1 MASRFS
7 ATREISY
14 AVTAKS
20 RKGRVLIR
28 SIENTTGRL
37 RLIHRARGYDK
48 DINEENNFWDV
59 VTRRYGLSL
68 EVIAGSLSNIPAE
81 GPVVV
86 ISNHPYGILDG
97 LMMGKILST
106 ARTDFRIMAHK
117 VFAKADEISSSIL
130 PISFDGTREAM
141 VMNLKTRKEA
151 LIYINQGGAVGVFP
165 GGSVSSPQ
173 RMFSRPMDPEW
184 GTFSAKMISQS
195 KAAVVPVFFEGF
207 NSRRFH
213 MAGRMSRTLRT
224 ALLVNEFKRRINKPV
239 KIAVGQPL
247 NRDEL
252 DAYAKD
258 SRGLM
263 DFLRDATYDLSS
275 KPINTNEYGREF

>member
-1 MASRFS
+1 MAPHFS

-20 RKGRVLIR
+20 RRGRVLIR
-28 SIENTTGRL
+28 SVENATGRL

-48 DINEENNFWDV
+48 DINAQNSFWDV
-59 VTRRYGLSL
+59 VTQRYGLSL
-68 EVIAGSLSNIPAE
+68 EVTSGSLANIPAT

-106 ARTDFRIMAHK
+106 ARDDFKIMAHK
-117 VFAKADEISSSIL
+117 VFSKADEISESIL
-130 PISFDGTREAM
+130 PISFDGT
-141 VMNLKTRKEA
+141 KEA
-151 LIYINQGGAVGVFP
+151 LSMNLNTRKDALKYINSGGAVGIFP

-173 RMFSRPMDPEW
+173 RMFGRPMDPAW
-184 GTFSAKMISQS
+184 RTFSAKMISRS
-195 KAAVVPVFFEGF
+195 NAAVVPVFFEGF

-213 MAGRMSRTLRT
+213 VAGRMSRTLRT

-239 KIAVGQPL
+239 KIAVGDPL
-247 NRDEL
+247 NREAL
-252 DAYAKD
+252 DAYIRDPRA
-258 SRGLM
+258 LM
-263 DFLRDATYDLSS
+263 DYLRDATYGLAR
-275 KPINTNEYGREF
+275 KPVNTDEYGRDF

>member
-1 MASRFS
+1 MAPRFS

-48 DINEENNFWDV
+48 DIDENNSFWDV
-59 VTRRYGLSL
+59 VARRYGLSL
-68 EVIAGSLSNIPAE
+68 EVVSGALSNIPAE

-106 ARTDFRIMAHK
+106 ARKEYRIMAHK
-117 VFAKADEISSSIL
+117 VFAKADEISDSIL
-130 PISFDGTREAM
+130 PISFDGTKEAM
-141 VMNLKTRKEA
+141 ALNLKTRKDA
-151 LIYINQGGAVGVFP
+151 LKFINEGGAVGVFP

-184 GTFSAKMISQS
+184 GTFSAKMISRS
-195 KAAVVPVFFEGF
+195 NAVVVPVFYYGY

-247 NRDEL
+247 DRAAL

-258 SRGLM
+258 PRALM
-263 DFLRDATYDLSS
+263 DFLRDATYALSGQ
-275 KPINTNEYGREF
+275 PINTNEYGRDF

>member
-1 MASRFS
+1 MPPRFS

-48 DINEENNFWDV
+48 DINDENSFWDV
-59 VTRRYGLSL
+59 VTRRYGLEL
-68 EVIAGSLSNIPAE
+68 EVISGALSNIPAK

-106 ARTDFRIMAHK
+106 VRPEFKIMAHK
-117 VFAKADEISSSIL
+117 VFSKAEEISDSIL
-130 PISFDGTREAM
+130 PISFDGTREALA
-141 VMNLKTRKEA
+141 MNLQTRKDA
-151 LIYINQGGAVGVFP
+151 LDYINQGGVVGIFP
-165 GGSVSSPQ
+165 GGSVSSPE

-184 GTFSAKMISQS
+184 RTFSAKMISRS
-195 KAAVVPVFFEGF
+195 RAAVVPVFFEGY

-213 MAGRMSRTLRT
+213 IAGRMSRTLRT

-239 KIAVGQPL
+239 KIAVGEPL
-247 NRDEL
+247 DP
-252 DAYAKD
+252 DAVAAYAKD
-258 SRGLM
+258 PKALM
-263 DFLRDATYDLSS
+263 DYLRDATYALSS
-275 KPINTNEYGREF
+275 KPINTAEYGQDF

>member
-48 DINEENNFWDV
+48 DINEQNNFWDV
-59 VTRRYGLSL
+59 VSRRYGLSL

-97 LMMGKILST
+97 LMMGKILSA

-117 VFAKADEISSSIL
+117 VFSKADEISSSIL

-141 VMNLKTRKEA
+141 AMNLKTRKEA
-151 LIYINQGGAVGVFP
+151 LKYINQGGAVGVFP

-184 GTFSAKMISQS
+184 GTFSAKMISRS

-213 MAGRMSRTLRT
+213 VAGRMSRTLRT
-224 ALLVNEFKRRINKPV
+224 ALLVNEFKRRMNKPV

-258 SRGLM
+258 NRALM

-275 KPINTNEYGREF
+275 KPIDTSEYGRDF

>member
-1 MASRFS
+1 MAPRFS

-14 AVTAKS
+14 AITAKS

-48 DINEENNFWDV
+48 DIDENNTFWDV
-59 VTRRYGLSL
+59 VARRYGLSL
-68 EVIAGSLSNIPAE
+68 EVVSGALSNIPAE

-106 ARTDFRIMAHK
+106 ARKEFRIMAHK
-117 VFAKADEISSSIL
+117 VFSKADEISDSIL
-130 PISFDGTREAM
+130 PISFDGTKEAM
-141 VMNLKTRKEA
+141 AMNLKTRKEA
-151 LIYINQGGAVGVFP
+151 LKYINEGGAVGVFP

-184 GTFSAKMISQS
+184 GTFSAKMISRS
-195 KAAVVPVFFEGF
+195 NAAVVPVFFDGF

-213 MAGRMSRTLRT
+213 VAGRMSRTLRT

-239 KIAVGQPL
+239 KIAVGEPMDRAAL
-247 NRDEL
+247 E
-252 DAYAKD
+252 AFSKD
-258 SRGLM
+258 PRALM
-263 DFLRDATYDLSS
+263 DFLRDATYELSS
-275 KPINTNEYGREF
+275 KPINTNEYGRDF

>member
-1 MASRFS
+1 MAKRFS

-14 AVTAKS
+14 AITAKS

-28 SIENTTGRL
+28 SVENATGRL

-48 DINEENNFWDV
+48 DINAHNNFWDV

-68 EVIAGSLSNIPAE
+68 DVISGQISNIPAT

-106 ARTDFRIMAHK
+106 ARPDFKIMAHK
-117 VFAKADEISSSIL
+117 VFSKAEEISESIL
-130 PISFDGTREAM
+130 PISFDGT
-141 VMNLKTRKEA
+141 KEA
-151 LIYINQGGAVGVFP
+151 LAMNLNTRKDALHYINGGGAVGIFP
-165 GGSVSSPQ
+165 GGSVSSPE
-173 RMFSRPMDPEW
+173 RMFSRPMDPAW
-184 GTFSAKMISQS
+184 RTFSAKMISRS
-195 KAAVVPVFFEGF
+195 NATVVPVFFEGF

-239 KIAVGQPL
+239 KISVGAPL
-247 NRDEL
+247 DRAAL
-252 DAYAKD
+252 DAYIKD
-258 SRGLM
+258 PRALM
-263 DFLRDATYDLSS
+263 DFLRQATYELSS
-275 KPINTNEYGREF
+275 KPLNVGEFGRDF

>member
-1 MASRFS
+1 MTPRFS

-14 AVTAKS
+14 AITAKS

-48 DINEENNFWDV
+48 DINEQNNFWDV
-59 VTRRYGLSL
+59 VARRYGLSL

-106 ARTDFRIMAHK
+106 ARTDFKIMAHK
-117 VFAKADEISSSIL
+117 VFSKADEISSSIL
-130 PISFDGTREAM
+130 PINFDGTREAM
-141 VMNLKTRKEA
+141 MMNLKTRKDA
-151 LIYINQGGAVGVFP
+151 LKYINQGGAVGVFP

-195 KAAVVPVFFEGF
+195 KAAVVPVFFEGY

-213 MAGRMSRTLRT
+213 VAGRMSRTLRT

-247 NRDEL
+247 SRDEL

-258 SRGLM
+258 SRALM
-263 DFLRDATYDLSS
+263 EFLRDTTYDLSS
-275 KPINTNEYGREF
+275 KPIDTNEYGREF

>member
-1 MASRFS
+1 MAPRFS

-37 RLIHRARGYDK
+37 RLIHRARGYEH
-48 DINEENNFWDV
+48 DIDEDNSFWDV
-59 VTRRYGLSL
+59 VARRYGLSL
-68 EVIAGSLSNIPAE
+68 EVISGSLSNIPAE

-97 LMMGKILST
+97 LMMGKIMST
-106 ARTDFRIMAHK
+106 ARAEFRIMAHK
-117 VFAKADEISSSIL
+117 VFSKADEISDSIL
-130 PISFDGTREAM
+130 PISFDGTKEAM
-141 VMNLKTRKEA
+141 AMNLKTRKEA
-151 LIYINQGGAVGVFP
+151 LDYLNGGGAVAVFP

-184 GTFSAKMISQS
+184 GTFSSKMIQRS
-195 KAAVVPVFFEGF
+195 KATVVPVFFEGF

-239 KIAVGQPL
+239 KIAVGDPL
-247 NRDEL
+247 SREAL

-258 SRGLM
+258 PRALM
-263 DFLRDATYDLSS
+263 EFLRAATYELSS
-275 KPINTNEYGREF
+275 KPINTKEYGREF

>member
-1 MASRFS
+1 MPPRFS

-20 RKGRVLIR
+20 RRGRVLIR
-28 SIENTTGRL
+28 SVENATGRL

-48 DINEENNFWDV
+48 DINDENNFWDV

-68 EVIAGSLSNIPAE
+68 EVISGTLSNIPAT

-106 ARTDFRIMAHK
+106 TRAEFRIMAHK
-117 VFAKADEISSSIL
+117 VFSKAEEISDSIL
-130 PISFDGTREAM
+130 PISFDGTKEALA
-141 VMNLKTRKEA
+141 MNLQTRKEA
-151 LIYINQGGAVGVFP
+151 LAYINGGGAVGIFP
-165 GGSVSSPQ
+165 GGSVSSPE

-184 GTFSAKMISQS
+184 RTFSAKMISRS
-195 KAAVVPVFFEGF
+195 NATVVPVFFEGY

-213 MAGRMSRTLRT
+213 VAGRMSRTLRT

-239 KIAVGQPL
+239 KIAVGEPL
-247 NRDEL
+247 DRAAL
-252 DAYAKD
+252 DAYIKD
-258 SRGLM
+258 PRALM
-263 DFLRDATYDLSS
+263 DFLRDSTYELSS
-275 KPINTNEYGREF
+275 KPVNTREYGRDF

>member
-1 MASRFS
+1 MAPRFS

-14 AVTAKS
+14 AITAKS
-20 RKGRVLIR
+20 RRGRVLIR

-48 DINEENNFWDV
+48 DINEDNSFWDV
-59 VTRRYGLSL
+59 VTRRYGLKL
-68 EVIAGSLSNIPAE
+68 EVVSGALSNIPAE

-97 LMMGKILST
+97 LMMGKILSS
-106 ARTDFRIMAHK
+106 ARSEFKIMAHK
-117 VFAKADEISSSIL
+117 VFSKADEISDSIL

-141 VMNLKTRKEA
+141 GMNLKTRKDA
-151 LIYINQGGAVGVFP
+151 LAYINAGGAVGIFP

-184 GTFSAKMISQS
+184 GTFSAKMISRS
-195 KAAVVPVFFEGF
+195 KATVVPVFFDGY

-213 MAGRMSRTLRT
+213 IAGRMSRTLRT

-239 KIAVGQPL
+239 KIVVGEPL
-247 NRDEL
+247 DVEKVA
-252 DAYAKD
+252 AYGKD
-258 SRGLM
+258 PKALM
-263 DFLRDATYDLSS
+263 DYLRDATYALSS
-275 KPINTNEYGREF
+275 KPINTNEYGRDF

>member
-1 MASRFS
+1 MTTRFS

-14 AVTAKS
+14 ATTAKS

-37 RLIHRARGYDK
+37 RLIHRARGYEN
-48 DINEENNFWDV
+48 DIDEQNNFWDV
-59 VTRRYGLSL
+59 VVRRYGLSL
-68 EVIAGSLSNIPAE
+68 EVIAGSLDNIPTT

-97 LMMGKILST
+97 LMMGKILSSV
-106 ARTDFRIMAHK
+106 REDFKIMAHR
-117 VFAKADEISSSIL
+117 VFSKADEISSSIL

-141 VMNLKTRKEA
+141 ALNLRTRKDA
-151 LIYINQGGAVGVFP
+151 LAFLNEGGAVGVFP

-173 RMFSRPMDPEW
+173 RIFSRPMDPEW

-195 KAAVVPVFFEGF
+195 KAAVVPVFFEGY

-224 ALLVNEFKRRINKPV
+224 ALLVNEFKRRVNKPV
-239 KIAVGQPL
+239 KIAVGKQMD
-247 NRDEL
+247 RDAL
-252 DAYAKD
+252 GAYARD
-258 SRGLM
+258 SRALM
-263 DFLRDATYDLSS
+263 DFLRNVTYELSS
-275 KPINTNEYGREF
+275 KPINTREYGRDF

>member
-1 MASRFS
+1 MAPRFS

-14 AVTAKS
+14 AITAKS

-48 DINEENNFWDV
+48 DINENNSFWDV
-59 VTRRYGLSL
+59 VARRYGLSL
-68 EVIAGSLSNIPAE
+68 EVVSGALSNIPAE

-97 LMMGKILST
+97 LMMGKIMST
-106 ARTDFRIMAHK
+106 ARAEFRIMAHK
-117 VFAKADEISSSIL
+117 VFSKADEISDSIL
-130 PISFDGTREAM
+130 PINFDGTREAM
-141 VMNLKTRKEA
+141 AMNLKTRKDA
-151 LIYINQGGAVGVFP
+151 LNYLIGGGAVAVFP

-184 GTFSAKMISQS
+184 GTFSSKMIQRS
-195 KAAVVPVFFEGF
+195 KATVVPVFFEGF

-239 KIAVGQPL
+239 KIAVGEPMS
-247 NRDEL
+247 RAAL

-258 SRGLM
+258 PRALM
-263 DFLRDATYDLSS
+263 DFLRAATYELSNT
-275 KPINTNEYGREF
+275 PINTNEYGREF

>member
-1 MASRFS
+1 MPPRFS

-20 RKGRVLIR
+20 RRGRVLIR
-28 SIENTTGRL
+28 SVENATGRL

-48 DINEENNFWDV
+48 DINDENNFWDV

-68 EVIAGSLSNIPAE
+68 EVISGTLSNIPAT

-106 ARTDFRIMAHK
+106 TRAEFRIMAHK
-117 VFAKADEISSSIL
+117 VFSKAEEISDSIL
-130 PISFDGTREAM
+130 PISFDGTKEALA
-141 VMNLKTRKEA
+141 MNLQTRKEA
-151 LIYINQGGAVGVFP
+151 LAYINAGGAVGIFP
-165 GGSVSSPQ
+165 GGSVSSPE
-173 RMFSRPMDPEW
+173 RIFSRPMDPEW
-184 GTFSAKMISQS
+184 RTFSAKMISRS
-195 KAAVVPVFFEGF
+195 NATVVPVFFEGY

-213 MAGRMSRTLRT
+213 VAGRMSRTLRT

-239 KIAVGQPL
+239 KIAVGEPL
-247 NRDEL
+247 DRAAL
-252 DAYAKD
+252 DAYIKD
-258 SRGLM
+258 PRALM
-263 DFLRDATYDLSS
+263 DFLRDSTYELSS
-275 KPINTNEYGREF
+275 KPVNTREYGRDF

>member
-14 AVTAKS
+14 AITAKS

-48 DINEENNFWDV
+48 DIDENNSFWDV
-59 VTRRYGLSL
+59 VARRYGLSL
-68 EVIAGSLSNIPAE
+68 EVMSGAISNIPAE

-97 LMMGKILST
+97 LMMGKIMST
-106 ARTDFRIMAHK
+106 ARSDFRIMAHK
-117 VFAKADEISSSIL
+117 VFSRADEISDSIL
-130 PISFDGTREAM
+130 PISFDGTKEAM
-141 VMNLKTRKEA
+141 AMNLKTRKDA
-151 LIYINQGGAVGVFP
+151 LTYLNGGGAVAVFP

-184 GTFSAKMISQS
+184 GTFSSKMIQRS
-195 KAAVVPVFFEGF
+195 KATVVPVFFEGF

-213 MAGRMSRTLRT
+213 VAGRMSRTLRT

-239 KIAVGQPL
+239 RIAVGQPL
-247 NRDEL
+247 GRDAL
-252 DAYAKD
+252 DAFSKD
-258 SRGLM
+258 PRALM
-263 DFLRDATYDLSS
+263 DFLRDATYELSS
-275 KPINTNEYGREF
+275 KPINTNEYGRDF

>member
-1 MASRFS
+1 MVQRFS

-14 AVTAKS
+14 AITAKS

-28 SIENTTGRL
+28 SVENATGRL

-48 DINEENNFWDV
+48 DINAQNSFWDV

-68 EVIAGSLSNIPAE
+68 EVISGSLANIPAS

-97 LMMGKILST
+97 LMMGKILSS
-106 ARTDFRIMAHK
+106 ARTEFRIMAHK
-117 VFAKADEISSSIL
+117 VFSKADEISDSIL
-130 PISFDGTREAM
+130 PVSFDGTKEALA
-141 VMNLKTRKEA
+141 MNLNTRKEA
-151 LIYINQGGAVGVFP
+151 LAYINSGGAVGIFP
-165 GGSVSSPQ
+165 GGSVSSPE
-173 RMFSRPMDPEW
+173 RIWSRPMDPEW
-184 GTFSAKMISQS
+184 RTFSAKMISRS
-195 KAAVVPVFFEGF
+195 NATVVPVFFEGF

-247 NRDEL
+247 DRAAL
-252 DAYAKD
+252 DAYIKD
-258 SRGLM
+258 PRALM
-263 DFLRDATYDLSS
+263 DFLREATYDLSS
-275 KPINTNEYGREF
+275 TPVNKREYGRDF

>member
-1 MASRFS
+1 MASRYS

-14 AVTAKS
+14 AITAKS

-48 DINEENNFWDV
+48 DINDQNSFWDV

-68 EVIAGSLSNIPAE
+68 EVVAGSLSNIPAE

-117 VFAKADEISSSIL
+117 VFSRADEISTSIL

-141 VMNLKTRKEA
+141 AMNLQTRKDA
-151 LIYINQGGAVGVFP
+151 LGYINSGGAVGIFP

-184 GTFSAKMISQS
+184 GTFSAKMISRS
-195 KAAVVPVFFEGF
+195 NATVVPVFFEGF

-213 MAGRMSRTLRT
+213 VAGRMSRTLRT

-239 KIAVGQPL
+239 KIAVGKPL
-247 NRDEL
+247 NRDALE
-252 DAYAKD
+252 AYTKD
-258 SRGLM
+258 TRGLM

-275 KPINTNEYGREF
+275 KPINTNEYGRDF

>member
-1 MASRFS
+1 MTPRFS

-20 RKGRVLIR
+20 RKGRALIR
-28 SIENTTGRL
+28 SVENATGRL

-48 DINEENNFWDV
+48 DINADNSFWDV
-59 VTRRYGLSL
+59 VTQRYGLSL
-68 EVIAGSLSNIPAE
+68 DVTSGSLSNIPAT

-106 ARTDFRIMAHK
+106 ARSEFRIMAHK
-117 VFAKADEISSSIL
+117 VFSKADEISDSIL
-130 PISFDGTREAM
+130 PISFDGT
-141 VMNLKTRKEA
+141 KEA
-151 LIYINQGGAVGVFP
+151 LAMNLNTRKDALKYINDGGAVGIFP

-173 RMFSRPMDPEW
+173 RMFGRPMDPAW
-184 GTFSAKMISQS
+184 RTFSAKMILRSN
-195 KAAVVPVFFEGF
+195 ATVVPVFFEGF

-213 MAGRMSRTLRT
+213 VAGRMSRTLRT

-239 KIAVGQPL
+239 KIAVGEPL
-247 NRDEL
+247 DRAAV
-252 DAYAKD
+252 DAYMRDPRA
-258 SRGLM
+258 LM
-263 DFLRDATYDLSS
+263 DFLRDSTYDLSS
-275 KPINTNEYGREF
+275 KPINTGEYGRDF

>member
-48 DINEENNFWDV
+48 DINENNTFWDV
-59 VTRRYGLSL
+59 VARRYGLSL
-68 EVIAGSLSNIPAE
+68 EVVSGSLSNIPAE

-106 ARTDFRIMAHK
+106 ARSDFRIMAHK
-117 VFAKADEISSSIL
+117 VFSKADEISDSIL

-141 VMNLKTRKEA
+141 AMNLKTRKDA
-151 LIYINQGGAVGVFP
+151 LTYINSGGAVGIFP

-184 GTFSAKMISQS
+184 GTFSAKMISRSQ
-195 KAAVVPVFFEGF
+195 ATVVPVFFEGF

-213 MAGRMSRTLRT
+213 VAGRMSRTLRT

-239 KIAVGQPL
+239 KIAVGEPL
-247 NRDEL
+247 NREVF
-252 DAYAKD
+252 APYAKD
-258 SRGLM
+258 PRGLM
-263 DFLRDATYDLSS
+263 DFLRDVTYELSA
-275 KPINTNEYGREF
+275 KPINTDEYGRDF

>member
-1 MASRFS
+1 MASRYS

-14 AVTAKS
+14 AITAKS

-48 DINEENNFWDV
+48 DINDQNSFWDV

-68 EVIAGSLSNIPAE
+68 EVVAGSLSNIPAE

-117 VFAKADEISSSIL
+117 VFSKADEISASIL

-141 VMNLKTRKEA
+141 AMNLNTRKDA
-151 LIYINQGGAVGVFP
+151 LKYINSGGAVGIFP

-184 GTFSAKMISQS
+184 GTFSAKMISRS
-195 KAAVVPVFFEGF
+195 NATVVPVFFEGF

-213 MAGRMSRTLRT
+213 VAGRMSRTLRT

-239 KIAVGQPL
+239 KIAVGEPL
-247 NRDEL
+247 NRDALE
-252 DAYAKD
+252 AYTKD
-258 SRGLM
+258 TRGLM

-275 KPINTNEYGREF
+275 KPINTNEYGRDF

>member
-1 MASRFS
+1 MAPRFS

-14 AVTAKS
+14 AITAKS

-37 RLIHRARGYDK
+37 RLIHRARGYEH
-48 DINEENNFWDV
+48 DIDEENSFWDV
-59 VTRRYGLSL
+59 VARRYGLTL
-68 EVIAGSLSNIPAE
+68 EVVSGSLDYIPAE

-86 ISNHPYGILDG
+86 ISNHPFGILDG

-106 ARTDFRIMAHK
+106 ARDDFRIMAHK
-117 VFAKADEISSSIL
+117 VFSKADEISDSIL
-130 PISFDGTREAM
+130 PISFDGTKEAM
-141 VMNLKTRKEA
+141 AMNLKTRKDA
-151 LIYINQGGAVGVFP
+151 LAYINQGGAVGVFP

-184 GTFSAKMISQS
+184 GTFSAKMISRS
-195 KAAVVPVFFEGF
+195 KATVVPVFFEGY

-213 MAGRMSRTLRT
+213 VAGRMSRTLRT

-239 KIAVGQPL
+239 RISVGEPLDRAV
-247 NRDEL
+247 L

-258 SRGLM
+258 PRGLM
-263 DFLRDATYDLSS
+263 DFLRNATYDLSS
-275 KPINTNEYGREF
+275 QPINTNEYGRDF

>member
-1 MASRFS
+1 MAPRFS

-28 SIENTTGRL
+28 SVENATGRL

-48 DINEENNFWDV
+48 DINAKNSFWDV
-59 VTRRYGLSL
+59 VSRRYGLSL
-68 EVIAGSLSNIPAE
+68 NVISGSLSNIPAT

-106 ARTDFRIMAHK
+106 ARSEFRIMAHK
-117 VFAKADEISSSIL
+117 VFSKADEISDSIL
-130 PISFDGTREAM
+130 PISFDGTREALS
-141 VMNLKTRKEA
+141 MNLKTRKDA
-151 LIYINQGGAVGVFP
+151 LSYINSGGAVGIFP

-184 GTFSAKMISQS
+184 RTFSARMISKS
-195 KAAVVPVFFEGF
+195 NATVVPVFFEGF

-239 KIAVGQPL
+239 NIAVGEPL
-247 NRDEL
+247 CRDAL
-252 DAYAKD
+252 DNYIKD
-258 SRGLM
+258 PRALM
-263 DFLRDATYDLSS
+263 DFLRDSTYRLSS
-275 KPINTNEYGREF
+275 KPINTNEYGRDF

>member
-1 MASRFS
+1 MAPRFS

-14 AVTAKS
+14 AITAKS

-48 DINEENNFWDV
+48 DIDENNSFWDV
-59 VTRRYGLSL
+59 VARRYGLTL
-68 EVIAGSLSNIPAE
+68 EVVSGSLSNIPAT

-97 LMMGKILST
+97 LMMGKIMST
-106 ARTDFRIMAHK
+106 ARAEFRIMAHK
-117 VFAKADEISSSIL
+117 VFSKADEISDSIL
-130 PISFDGTREAM
+130 PISFDGTKEAM
-141 VMNLKTRKEA
+141 AMNLKTRKDA
-151 LIYINQGGAVGVFP
+151 LTYLNAGGAVAVFP

-184 GTFSAKMISQS
+184 GTFSSKMIQRS

-213 MAGRMSRTLRT
+213 VAGRMSRTLRT

-239 KIAVGQPL
+239 RISVGEPMD
-247 NRDEL
+247 RAAL

-258 SRGLM
+258 PRALM
-263 DFLRDATYDLSS
+263 DFLRAATYELSS
-275 KPINTNEYGREF
+275 KPINTKEYGREF

>member
-48 DINEENNFWDV
+48 DINEQNNFWDV
-59 VTRRYGLSL
+59 VSRRYGLSL

-97 LMMGKILST
+97 LMMGKIMST

-141 VMNLKTRKEA
+141 VMNLQTRKEA
-151 LIYINQGGAVGVFP
+151 LKYINQGGAVGVFP

-213 MAGRMSRTLRT
+213 VAGRMSRTLRT

-247 NRDEL
+247 SRDEL
-252 DAYAKD
+252 DAYTKD

>member
-1 MASRFS
+1 MAPRFS

-14 AVTAKS
+14 AITAKS

-28 SIENTTGRL
+28 SVENATGRL

-48 DINEENNFWDV
+48 DINEENSFWDV

-68 EVIAGSLSNIPAE
+68 EVISGSLDNIPSE

-97 LMMGKILST
+97 LMMGKILSST
-106 ARTDFRIMAHK
+106 RSDFKIMAHK
-117 VFAKADEISSSIL
+117 VFSKAEEISDSIL
-130 PISFDGTREAM
+130 PISFDGTKEALA
-141 VMNLKTRKEA
+141 MNLATRKEA
-151 LIYINQGGAVGVFP
+151 LAYINGGGAVGIFP

-173 RMFSRPMDPEW
+173 RMFSRPMDPAW
-184 GTFSAKMISQS
+184 RTFSAKMISRS
-195 KAAVVPVFFEGF
+195 NATVVPVFFEGY

-213 MAGRMSRTLRT
+213 VAGRMSRTLRT

-239 KIAVGQPL
+239 KIAVGEPL
-247 NRDEL
+247 NRAEL
-252 DAYAKD
+252 DAYIKD
-258 SRGLM
+258 PRALM
-263 DFLRDATYDLSS
+263 DFLRDATYELSS
-275 KPINTNEYGREF
+275 QPVNTREYGRDF

>member
-1 MASRFS
+1 MVRRFS

-28 SIENTTGRL
+28 SVENATGRL

-48 DINEENNFWDV
+48 DINAENSFWDV

-68 EVIAGSLSNIPAE
+68 DVISGSLENIPAS

-97 LMMGKILST
+97 LMMGKILSS
-106 ARTDFRIMAHK
+106 ARSEFKIMAHK
-117 VFAKADEISSSIL
+117 VFSKADEISGSIL
-130 PISFDGTREAM
+130 PINFDGSKEALA
-141 VMNLKTRKEA
+141 MNLNTRKEA
-151 LIYINQGGAVGVFP
+151 LSYINSGGAVGIFP
-165 GGSVSSPQ
+165 GGSVSSPE
-173 RMFSRPMDPEW
+173 RMWSRPMDPAW
-184 GTFSAKMISQS
+184 RTFSAKMISRS
-195 KAAVVPVFFEGF
+195 NATVVPVFFEGF

-239 KIAVGQPL
+239 KIAVGKPL
-247 NRDEL
+247 GREAL
-252 DAYAKD
+252 DAYIKD
-258 SRGLM
+258 PRALM
-263 DFLRDATYDLSS
+263 DFLREATYDLSS
-275 KPINTNEYGREF
+275 KPVNKGEYGRDF

>member
-1 MASRFS
+1 MVSRFS

-14 AVTAKS
+14 AITAKS

-48 DINEENNFWDV
+48 DINAENNFWDV

-68 EVIAGSLSNIPAE
+68 EVVSGALSNIPAE

-106 ARTDFRIMAHK
+106 ARKDFRILAHK
-117 VFAKADEISSSIL
+117 VFSKAEEISASIL
-130 PISFDGTREAM
+130 PISFDGTRDAM
-141 VMNLKTRKEA
+141 AMNLNTRKDA
-151 LIYINQGGAVGVFP
+151 LKYINEGGAVGIFP

-184 GTFSAKMISQS
+184 GTFGAKMISRS
-195 KAAVVPVFFEGF
+195 NAVVVPVFFEGF

-213 MAGRMSRTLRT
+213 VAGRMSRTLRT

-247 NRDEL
+247 SRDALE
-252 DAYAKD
+252 AYAKD
-258 SRGLM
+258 PRALM

>member
-1 MASRFS
+1 MAPRFS

-14 AVTAKS
+14 AITAKS

-28 SIENTTGRL
+28 SIENATGRL
-37 RLIHRARGYDK
+37 RLIHRARGYEN
-48 DINEENNFWDV
+48 DIDENNSFWDV
-59 VTRRYGLSL
+59 VTRRYGLTL
-68 EVIAGSLSNIPAE
+68 EVIAGSLQNIPTE

-106 ARTDFRIMAHK
+106 TRTDFKIMAHK
-117 VFAKADEISSSIL
+117 VFSKAEEISESIL
-130 PISFDGTREAM
+130 PISFDGTKEAM
-141 VMNLKTRKEA
+141 AMNLRTRKEA
-151 LIYINQGGAVGVFP
+151 LNYINQGGAVGVFP

-184 GTFSAKMISQS
+184 GTFSAKMISRS
-195 KAAVVPVFFEGF
+195 NATVVPVFFEGY

-213 MAGRMSRTLRT
+213 VAGRMSRTLRT
-224 ALLVNEFKRRINKPV
+224 ALLVNEFKRRVNKPV
-239 KIAVGQPL
+239 KIAVGEPMT
-247 NRDEL
+247 RDAL

-258 SRGLM
+258 PRALM
-263 DFLRDATYDLSS
+263 DFLRDATYELSS
-275 KPINTNEYGREF
+275 TPINTNEYGRDF

>member
-1 MASRFS
+1 MAPRFS

-14 AVTAKS
+14 AITAKS

-48 DINEENNFWDV
+48 DINEQNSFWDV

-106 ARTDFRIMAHK
+106 ARTDFKIMAHK
-117 VFAKADEISSSIL
+117 VFSKAEEISTSIL

-141 VMNLKTRKEA
+141 MMNLKTRKEA
-151 LIYINQGGAVGVFP
+151 LQYINQGGAVGVFP

-195 KAAVVPVFFEGF
+195 KATVVPVFFEGY

-213 MAGRMSRTLRT
+213 VAGRMSRTLRT

-247 NRDEL
+247 SRDEL

-258 SRGLM
+258 SRALM
-263 DFLRDATYDLSS
+263 KFLRDTTYELSS
-275 KPINTNEYGREF
+275 KPINTDEYGREF

>member
-1 MASRFS
+1 MAPRFS

-14 AVTAKS
+14 AITAKS

-48 DINEENNFWDV
+48 DIDENNSFWDV
-59 VTRRYGLSL
+59 VARRYGLSL
-68 EVIAGSLSNIPAE
+68 EVVSGALSNIPAE

-106 ARTDFRIMAHK
+106 ARKEYRIMAHK
-117 VFAKADEISSSIL
+117 VFAKADEISDSIL
-130 PISFDGTREAM
+130 PISFDGTKEAM
-141 VMNLKTRKEA
+141 AMNLKTRKDA
-151 LIYINQGGAVGVFP
+151 LKFINEGGAVGVFP

-184 GTFSAKMISQS
+184 GTFSAKMISRS
-195 KAAVVPVFFEGF
+195 SAVVVPIFYYGY

-213 MAGRMSRTLRT
+213 VAGRMSRTLRT

-247 NRDEL
+247 DRAAL
-252 DAYAKD
+252 DAYSKD
-258 SRGLM
+258 PRALM
-263 DFLRDATYDLSS
+263 DFLRDATYELSGE
-275 KPINTNEYGREF
+275 PINTNEYGRDF

>member
-14 AVTAKS
+14 AITAKS

-48 DINEENNFWDV
+48 DIDENNTFWDV
-59 VTRRYGLSL
+59 VARRYGLSL
-68 EVIAGSLSNIPAE
+68 EVVSGALSNIPAT

-106 ARTDFRIMAHK
+106 ARAEFRIMAHK
-117 VFAKADEISSSIL
+117 VFSKADEISDSIL
-130 PISFDGTREAM
+130 PISFDGTKEAM
-141 VMNLKTRKEA
+141 VMNLNTRKAA
-151 LIYINQGGAVGVFP
+151 LKYINEGGAVGIFP

-213 MAGRMSRTLRT
+213 VAGRMSRTLRT

-247 NRDEL
+247 SRDEL
-252 DAYAKD
+252 DAYTKD

-263 DFLRDATYDLSS
+263 DFLRDSTYDLSS
-275 KPINTNEYGREF
+275 KPINTSEYGQEF